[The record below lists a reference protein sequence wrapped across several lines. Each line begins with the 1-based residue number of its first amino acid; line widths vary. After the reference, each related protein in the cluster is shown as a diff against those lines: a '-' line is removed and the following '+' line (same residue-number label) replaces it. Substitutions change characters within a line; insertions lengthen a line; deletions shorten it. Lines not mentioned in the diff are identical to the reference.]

1 MVSPTLTRW
10 PLQRDHPRR
19 QSPRL
24 TPQAGTSPTEFQR
37 DLSISYNNL
46 ADLAR
51 AAGQVEQASTLYQQS
66 LTICE
71 RVLGVNHPETA
82 ALKEMLLGLEEAP

>member
-66 LTICE
+66 LTIAE
-71 RVLGVNHPETA
+71 RLVKLDPDNTELVA
-82 ALKEMLLGLEEAP
+82 SRLVV